1 MITAAKLEKLL
12 QKEKQLARLQA
23 RMDLRKKFR
32 RYARRTLISIGEG
45 LKSAGRYASKTMR
58 RLLEAIRR
66 FCASS
71 GDGRIKEYLIEQ
83 LKRNGF
89 IIDPAAQT
97 PGRQTAR
104 GSAAA
109 RGQTGRRTYNAS
121 ARKKSRPRGRETL
134 SAARSSHSVHGRSTA
149 SVRSVRARSET
160 QRSVRAPAVRKRSRH
175 RRFAER
181 HLRSLTALGLL
192 VCALIAFVSWGNL
205 SANGMRTFAS
215 LGIGKAQGYVL
226 LGDDCMRGGNYS
238 RAVEHYYEAL
248 RRGKSYDAAYRLA
261 SAYSYTGDVSR
272 EVSALLWCVEYY
284 PEQKPPY
291 TQLLLLYPEESE
303 RPSAVKEAIAK
314 GYKLFGSLK

>member
-1 MITAAKLEKLL
+1 
-12 QKEKQLARLQA
+12 
-23 RMDLRKKFR
+23 MDLRKKFR

-66 FCASS
+66 FCAGS

-104 GSAAA
+104 GSAAS

-121 ARKKSRPRGRETL
+121 ARKKGRPRGRETL
-134 SAARSSHSVHGRSTA
+134 SAARSSHSVHGRSTV

-160 QRSVRAPAVRKRSRH
+160 QRSVRAPAVRKRSRR

-205 SANGMRTFAS
+205 SADGMRTFAS

-272 EVSALLWCVEYY
+272 
-284 PEQKPPY
+284 
-291 TQLLLLYPEESE
+291 
-303 RPSAVKEAIAK
+303 R
-314 GYKLFGSLK
+314 